1 LVLHICCDI
10 FVQEFFQMKPFDIV
24 REFESALCE
33 YTGAPYAV
41 TTNSCTAALFLATK
55 YALRYSKTREVC
67 IPRFTYVS
75 VPMVIIQAGARV
87 GFDDRDWRGSYSLNA
102 LRVRDSARRFTSGMY
117 RGGFDCVSFHR
128 AKILAVS
135 QGGAILHDD
144 PAADVWFRKA
154 RFDGRTEGVAPIDDE
169 PTMIGYHCYMSPDTA
184 AAGLWALSYLP
195 LHNDD
200 LPNDDYRDLSLT
212 DWESLR

>member
-1 LVLHICCDI
+1 MTDAFKV
-10 FVQEFFQMKPFDIV
+10 V
-24 REFESALCE
+24 REFEQALCR

-41 TTNSCTAALFLATK
+41 TTNSCTAALFLAVK
-55 YALRYSKTREVC
+55 YC
-67 IPRFTYVS
+67 IPKFPLWRGDFIIPRHTYVS
-75 VPMVIIQAGARV
+75 VPQCIIHAGGRV
-87 GFDDRDWRGSYSLNA
+87 YFDSRTWRGTYGLTPYPIH
-102 LRVRDSARRFTSGMY
+102 DSARRFTSGQY
-117 RGGFDCVSFHR
+117 RGGYECVSFHR
-128 AKILAVS
+128 AKILGIG

-144 PAADVWFRKA
+144 PEADIWFRKA
-154 RFDGRTEGVAPIDDE
+154 RFDGRTEGVPPKEDT
-169 PTMIGYHCYMSPDTA
+169 PSMLGFHCYMSPDTA